1 MTDKLLAAY
10 DRVALA
16 VCDTIKQDMPPG
28 YIILHLQSL
37 GALYGIDVDA
47 YESELLKRNDVQAVA
62 DSMRRDPLVRVRI
75 IGTLAQNLAD
85 IAGCVYDVEAS
96 LQMSEVIG
104 QMLGTILII
113 QELENA

>member
-1 MTDKLLAAY
+1 MTDKVLAAY
-10 DRVALA
+10 TLLAHSVANHITGTDPNNNILSPLYSLA
-16 VCDTIKQDMPPG
+16 Q
-28 YIILHLQSL
+28 
-37 GALYGIDVDA
+37 LYGIDVNA
-47 YESELLKRNDVQAVA
+47 YLKELAARNDVQAVA
-62 DSMRRDPLVRVRI
+62 DSMRGDPLVQVRI

>member
-1 MTDKLLAAY
+1 MSDKVLAAY
-10 DRVALA
+10 ERLA
-16 VCDTIKQDMPPG
+16 AGVCVVIGHGMPLHNIQDP
-28 YIILHLQSL
+28 LKEL
-37 GALYGIDVDA
+37 GSLYGIDTVK
-47 YESELLKRNDVQAVA
+47 YVEELASRNPVQSVA
-62 DSMRRDPLVRVRI
+62 DSMRGDPLVQVRI

>member
-1 MTDKLLAAY
+1 MTDKVLVAYQNLSSAVAYIVVGQERVEYLLQP
-10 DRVALA
+10 L
-16 VCDTIKQDMPPG
+16 CEFGT
-28 YIILHLQSL
+28 
-37 GALYGIDVDA
+37 LYGINVDS
-47 YESELLKRNDVQAVA
+47 YRNELVKRNDVQAVA
-62 DSMRRDPLVRVRI
+62 DSMRGDPLVQVRI

-113 QELENA
+113 QELDNA

>member
-1 MTDKLLAAY
+1 
-10 DRVALA
+10 
-16 VCDTIKQDMPPG
+16 
-28 YIILHLQSL
+28 
-37 GALYGIDVDA
+37 
-47 YESELLKRNDVQAVA
+47 
-62 DSMRRDPLVRVRI
+62 MRGDPLVQVRI

-113 QELENA
+113 QELDNA